1 MNASLIDT
9 ITSVATAAIAVMGL
23 LISFYQFLK
32 GKAEKREA
40 QAVLIDAWWVRVDS
54 MTTIPTTTST

>member
-40 QAVLIDAWWVRVDS
+40 QAVLIDACG
-54 MTTIPTTTST
+54 